1 MSTVAKI
8 ITGAI
13 AVIAVTASIVTW
25 RLITASNSQQP
36 PTVTTALRSVSQDVT
51 FTGQLASSDNIQLG
65 FEVAGKIQAVPV
77 KVGAT
82 VSAGQIIARLDSTLA
97 ELELA
102 LARANQSSA
111 EYEKYL
117 AWQKSATGYVN
128 TKATNAQ
135 TVEKKRQ
142 AVRDAKTELD
152 QDRKVH
158 ERTALESGDDSA
170 TTQTNVATLK
180 LAESTYHAAQ
190 QALTETIKSTNESN
204 ESAKASADI
213 AYAQYLATKQA
224 AGNVAGLSSLQA
236 SRQLAQAKLNK
247 TNLIAPIG
255 GVITAVH
262 QKVGEVVTANE
273 TILELQTTGNLE
285 ITAAVPET
293 DAVKIKVGL
302 PAAVTLD
309 AFPTADSLSAT
320 VARVAPAAVTI
331 EGVPTYETTLLFSAT
346 AEHLRPGLTVNVTVH
361 ADRRDNV
368 IAVPRRAI
376 IERDGKQLVRVLG
389 KDSYTAEREVTTGLL
404 GSDGAIEITS
414 GLMENESVI
423 INSLNDQ

>member
-1 MSTVAKI
+1 MSRVTKI
-8 ITGAI
+8 IISAVVIVAALSSII
-13 AVIAVTASIVTW
+13 AWRIVVGNNNKKP
-25 RLITASNSQQP
+25 R
-36 PTVTTALRSVSQDVT
+36 TVTTVLRSVSQDAT
-51 FTGQLASSDNIQLG
+51 FTGQFESSDNIQLG

-77 KVGAT
+77 KVGET

-236 SRQLAQAKLNK
+236 SRQLAQVKLNK
-247 TNLIAPIG
+247 TNLIAPLS

-293 DAVKIKVGL
+293 DAVKIKIGL
-302 PAAVTLD
+302 PATVTLD

-320 VARVAPAAVTI
+320 VAKVAPAAVTI
-331 EGVPTYETTLLFSAT
+331 EGVPTYATTLLLNT
-346 AEHLRPGLTVNVTVH
+346 TTEHLRPGLTVNVTVH

-376 IERDGKQLVRVLG
+376 FERDGKQLVRVLG

-423 INSLNDQ
+423 ISSLNDQ

>member
-1 MSTVAKI
+1 MRTTTKI
-8 ITGAI
+8 IIGAI
-13 AVIAVTASIVTW
+13 VVAAIAASVITW
-25 RLITASNSQQP
+25 RLITDRHRQQP
-36 PTVTTALRSVSQDVT
+36 RTVTTALRSVYQDVT
-51 FTGQLASSDNIQLG
+51 FTGQLASAQNVQLS
-65 FEVAGKIQAVPV
+65 FEVTGQVQSVLVEVGDAV
-77 KVGAT
+77 A
-82 VSAGQIIARLDSTLA
+82 AGQVLARLDSTLA

-117 AWQKSATGYVN
+117 AWQKSATDYVN

-142 AVRDAKTELD
+142 AVRDAKIELD

-170 TTQTNVATLK
+170 ATQTNVATLK

-213 AYAQYLATKQA
+213 AYAQYLTTKQA
-224 AGNVAGLSSLQA
+224 AGDVAGLSSLQA

-262 QKVGEVVTANE
+262 QKVGEVVTASE

-302 PAAVTLD
+302 PATVTLD

-331 EGVPTYETTLLFSAT
+331 EGVPTYETMLLFSAT
-346 AEHLRPGLTVNVTVH
+346 AEHLQPGLTVNVTVH

-376 IERDGKQLVRVLG
+376 IKRDGRQLVRVLG
-389 KDSYTAEREVTTGLL
+389 KDSYTAERAVTTGLL
-404 GSDGAIEITS
+404 GSDGTIEIVS
-414 GLMENESVI
+414 GLTENESVI
-423 INSLNDQ
+423 ISSLND

>member
-1 MSTVAKI
+1 MSRVTKI
-8 ITGAI
+8 IISAVVIVAALSSII
-13 AVIAVTASIVTW
+13 AW
-25 RLITASNSQQP
+25 RVVVGNNNKKP
-36 PTVTTALRSVSQDVT
+36 RTVTTVLRSVNQDVT
-51 FTGQLASSDNIQLG
+51 FAGQLESSEHIQLG

-77 KVGAT
+77 AVGAT
-82 VSAGQIIARLDSTLA
+82 VSAGQVIARLDSTLA
-97 ELELA
+97 ELEFS

-117 AWQKSATGYVN
+117 AWQKSATDYVN

-135 TVEKKRQ
+135 TAEKKRQ
-142 AVRDAKTELD
+142 AVRDAKAELD

-190 QALTETIKSTNESN
+190 QTLAETIKSINASN
-204 ESAKASADI
+204 ELAKDNAAI

-236 SRQLAQAKLNK
+236 SRQLAQVKLNK
-247 TNLIAPIG
+247 NNLVAPISG
-255 GVITAVH
+255 IITAVH

-293 DAVKIKVGL
+293 DAVKLKVGL
-302 PAAVTLD
+302 PATVTLD

-368 IAVPRRAI
+368 IAVPRRAV
-376 IERDGKQLVRVLG
+376 IERDGRQLVRVLG
-389 KDSYTAEREVTTGLL
+389 SDSHIAEREVTTGLL

-414 GLMENESVI
+414 GLAANESVI
-423 INSLNDQ
+423 IDSIDEE